1 MSVYVC
7 VRVSVTCK
15 CEGQARGITEEQA
28 KQQLGREWLC
38 MWHQG
43 HPGLCCPL
51 GPTCHTMLDF
61 AKVAG

>member
-1 MSVYVC
+1 MAPVN
-7 VRVSVTCK
+7 VRGKPGVLQKS
-15 CEGQARGITEEQA
+15 RA

-38 MWHQG
+38 RWHQG

-51 GPTCHTMLDF
+51 GPVCHTMLDF